1 MNSPP
6 SSKAPGADS
15 PRSFRAGSEAGTAR
29 KPLRLR
35 SPPPTASRPPPA
47 VISAS
52 ASLSP
57 PLPLHRSSSLANR
70 PALPGA
76 RRLMDYS
83 LPPPDAAH
91 GIAELVAPH
100 ELQLYNTEV
109 RSCGHPQRLY
119 VKVPVS
125 PSSSMVTERD
135 KQGRGA
141 PVPCTEGTEA
151 ATPRHHPASSVAHAL
166 SPPLAPVSSSS
177 TAADATPPAR
187 DTACRAP
194 PPPLA
199 SPAVSV
205 SPYAAESARAS
216 VGSEPL
222 QLVVTDGVRTPA
234 SSASTSLTP
243 AATAETSAMK
253 RHHEDDDDMRDPY
266 QTQLQQQQGR
276 EGREIGPQ
284 PSPPLVELHQLAMG
298 ASTFIP
304 TTLSALSSSRHR
316 SVSGNTEERA
326 IIVVV
331 PADDATHS
339 VPMPAAPASGDE
351 KKLLVQLTEDTTHRG
366 TSTHTSPAEVHQLQ
380 EGVSLAVMPSWASH
394 EAAAVAEEEAMLP
407 VHLFTTTVREEV
419 SASSTRSVSHV
430 QSSTERSGIH
440 FSSATAATLPSARV
454 ERWVETEPA
463 VPAPWQFAEHAAYT
477 TPHSQP
483 GPTRGSYPSSASA
496 APASTAPCSTG
507 REELVGAHLN
517 DEAGGSGNGDNR
529 EGSSDVRSLSGS
541 EAEAWL
547 LDASGQPSATAEAE
561 QQAQLYVLQP
571 TGAETSEV
579 PLSSVGSDEDHPAV
593 VPVDASRS
601 PVAPSLPPEPSAVQH
616 RDNVNDATAT
626 AAVAELVQQQQQQHA
641 RREDIV
647 VADTRITARDGI
659 DEVVEGSW
667 EDGVGHI
674 ATVLAASPAV
684 VTADARAASSLTSL
698 SSSSRPSVRMDKG
711 TAERAVTAAAAAHF
725 PVEMLGNEAEKAPLA
740 LAAPE
745 SPAARGGRAGDDD
758 VDAAMPRTGA
768 SEDVVAAAAADVVAN
783 ATRTRQPIDE
793 GEDFSAANDLE
804 NAPQNQLVD
813 AATDGEE
820 VVVEDVREKPHRALV
835 SRAAGGTVPA
845 TCVVAR
851 SSPSDRVLVS
861 PPTQR
866 TVPPAV
872 PAAVIDGGYGAHAA
886 LRARDAPPSA
896 AHTTSMW
903 RWPPQPSLCDR
914 IQCDHHHHL
923 SGGEQE
929 QSRSV
934 ASLFQRHPVARDLLA
949 DVDVMNDEED
959 NAWEKCSAEQP
970 RIPVRFEGRDN
981 PLVPQHASSSAAAP
995 PPSPPA
1001 ADVVEALVLA
1011 HRRLIADAPLHELME
1026 LEREGRRT
1034 VMLDMLQDREAVLQE
1049 KAFDFSMLSLLPAR
1063 PWAVAAAAAT
1073 GSRTGTGTETSSS
1086 VASDGAAAPRRA
1098 WVPPLPPSPL
1108 TPAASPFTSR
1118 SAAASVLATVTAP
1131 PPTSREEVERLLRM
1145 RGLSGSLSLGIVSA
1159 ALFADELLRREVIEG
1174 AEASARTIFLRLCR
1188 CGADALNP
1196 YSVVVQETL
1205 ARQRLMATERLEGQ
1219 QVRSLE
1225 NSPAADTLELLSIGR
1240 ELALC
1245 RMAEDSKRREV
1256 IEKAEQLGRQRL
1268 RELHVRGLAARLRQR
1283 ELLQASMDVA
1293 LRDAID
1299 DVVFDETQAREELR
1313 VEAIRAMTVLL
1324 ESASGT
1330 VVRDAARQRQRQLQ
1344 QQRDDAT
1351 PQRSHEKVRLSAA
1364 GVKNGSSAAPGHEGA
1379 RPAAAS
1385 EISAPAGE
1393 DVEDGS
1399 DWELVEEVDDLSV
1412 GDDVMVFDAAEKPMT
1427 SATANTFPALAA
1439 DGTPDFFEWNPTSNS
1454 ASSLSTQPKARKCR
1468 PSSSQQQPPQQQ
1480 HTSTS
1485 SPSPHVTSMTAL
1497 TVNTTADT
1505 TSAISTTTASSGQ
1518 AVGGD
1523 SGGSAPQVKQQGVAT
1538 NESGNTTSDGRRSPT
1553 TVLPS
1558 EEEQQLVQGRERVNL
1573 AEVSVLLHA
1582 LRCAEAAARDRHKA
1596 SRQTE
1601 VTVEKGSAAPA
1612 WPQDQD
1618 NSAAVSAGNLDGDAA
1633 QSSNTLSRP
1642 PLSQQQ
1648 YQVISVGDVVDA
1660 PHQPRATS
1668 HSRHASTTRGPS
1680 FINRH
1685 TIPCSLADSPR
1696 CGYAA
1701 LMRKYTPQ
1709 RESQSSSPLLAA
1721 TAVSASSPS
1730 TSSSSSSRPYA
1741 DGDVYAYDPQRTRH
1755 SRPARRAAFE
1765 TNPDRRAPW
1774 EHSCEGISGEEAPVG
1789 LCNDS
1794 GTGAPASVY
1803 EPTLQTSA
1811 REVSPAQRR
1820 RALSTL
1826 EPSHVPSASTVPLVL
1841 EVIAEMRSTR
1851 SSPAADVTVSP
1862 MSSGARLSQ
1871 SPTRARP
1878 PQAYAAPTAAW
1889 AKYVQEQ
1896 QLVQCVRDRGAATV
1910 DGGGQ
1915 RALHTSSATPIKNG
1929 GAATHVNLDQSGCS
1943 RRRWGHAADHTVQH
1957 VSAPQAPLLITR
1969 LPLECG
1975 PGVWTSSPRYAHGGV
1990 HVVATTTPPRTRPAP
2005 ATLAD
2010 AFSQA
2015 ARTGDVVHLPATV
2028 AELLRAPQHTHLPC
2042 PAPAASAGPMKG
2054 PSCQLAEDRHA
2065 PRQHLTPYNYVDV
2078 FYKYRD
2084 RSPRGSAPA
2093 VPSSADA
2100 LVQLPSTPSAAFI
2113 SARCTAV
2120 RDREMQHDLRQLRQ
2134 APSPSH
2140 ARRAPPS
2147 PPARAGRGGSS
2158 TRVASSRRGSS
2169 TSSGSALIA
2178 TAAATWGEDEVLTDA
2193 SAESEDCYFD
2203 DDDAFAL
2210 RTAAAVSRAGR
2221 HRAVAQRRQQQQQPS
2236 HGALRAPAWSPA
2248 SPSVPPPRQQ
2258 RRQSA
2263 SDAASGHH
2271 GGDGGRVRPAGY
2283 RVPPAPSPCSR
2294 VSSRTPPS
2302 LSSPASPSTA
2312 VVPSVVASSWRNTP
2326 APPVPASLWCPSRH
2340 GMLHSGRSSG
2350 GGNTTRS
2357 SGDHITRQDRRAPSS
2372 AAAPARVVSIA

>member
-1 MNSPP
+1 MNLPP
-6 SSKAPGADS
+6 SSKAPDADS
-15 PRSFRAGSEAGTAR
+15 PRSFRAESEAATAC
-29 KPLRLR
+29 KPLHLR
-35 SPPPTASRPPPA
+35 SPPPPASRSPSA

-52 ASLSP
+52 ASLPP
-57 PLPLHRSSSLANR
+57 PLPLHRSSSLVNH
-70 PALPGA
+70 PALSGA
-76 RRLMDYS
+76 RRLMDDS
-83 LPPPDAAH
+83 LPPPPPDAAH

-125 PSSSMVTERD
+125 PSGSMATERGHQD
-135 KQGRGA
+135 RVA
-141 PVPCTEGTEA
+141 PVPCTEGTET
-151 ATPRHHPASSVAHAL
+151 ATPRHHPASSLAHAF
-166 SPPLAPVSSSS
+166 SPPLAPVGSSSAA
-177 TAADATPPAR
+177 AADATPPVR
-187 DTACRAP
+187 GTECRAP
-194 PPPLA
+194 PLPLA
-199 SPAVSV
+199 SPAVLV

-234 SSASTSLTP
+234 SSASASLTP

-266 QTQLQQQQGR
+266 QPQPQQHQGR
-276 EGREIGPQ
+276 DGSKIGLQ
-284 PSPPLVELHQLAMG
+284 PSPPLVELRQLAMG

-304 TTLSALSSSRHR
+304 TTLSTLSSSRQR

-326 IIVVV
+326 FIVVV

-339 VPMPAAPASGDE
+339 VPMPAAPVSGDE
-351 KKLLVQLTEDTTHRG
+351 RKLLVQLTEGTTHRG
-366 TSTHTSPAEVHQLQ
+366 ASAHISPAEVHQPQ
-380 EGVSLAVMPSWASH
+380 EGVSSAVMPSWAGH
-394 EAAAVAEEEAMLP
+394 EAAEAAEEEAMLS
-407 VHLFTTTVREEV
+407 VHLFTTAVREEV

-430 QSSTERSGIH
+430 RSSMERSGID
-440 FSSATAATLPSARV
+440 FSSATATTLPSARA
-454 ERWVETEPA
+454 ECWVETEPA

-477 TPHSQP
+477 TPHSQS
-483 GPTRGSYPSSASA
+483 GPIRGSYLSSASA
-496 APASTAPCSTG
+496 APASAAPFSTG
-507 REELVGAHLN
+507 REQLVGAHLD
-517 DEAGGSGNGDNR
+517 DEAGGNGNGDNR

-547 LDASGQPSATAEAE
+547 LDVPGQPSATAEAE

-579 PLSSVGSDEDHPAV
+579 PPSSVGSDEDRPAI

-601 PVAPSLPPEPSAVQH
+601 SVARSLPRELSAVQH
-616 RDNVNDATAT
+616 RDDDVNDATAT
-626 AAVAELVQQQQQQHA
+626 AAVAELVQQQQQHA
-641 RREDIV
+641 RREDIA
-647 VADTRITARDGI
+647 VADTCITARDGI
-659 DEVVEGSW
+659 DEVVEGSR

-674 ATVLAASPAV
+674 AMVLTASPAV
-684 VTADARAASSLTSL
+684 VTADARAASSPTSF
-698 SSSSRPSVRMDKG
+698 SPSSRPRVRVEKG
-711 TAERAVTAAAAAHF
+711 AAERTVTAAAAAHS
-725 PVEMLGNEAEKAPLA
+725 PVEMLEDEVGKAPSA

-745 SPAARGGRAGDDD
+745 SPAARGGRADDDD
-758 VDAAMPRTGA
+758 VDSVMPRTGA
-768 SEDVVAAAAADVVAN
+768 LEDVVAAAAADVVAN
-783 ATRTRQPIDE
+783 ATRARQPIDE
-793 GEDFSAANDLE
+793 SEDFSAANDFE
-804 NAPQNQLVD
+804 NAPQNQLAD

-820 VVVEDVREKPHRALV
+820 VVVEGVREKQHRTPIP
-835 SRAAGGTVPA
+835 RAAGGTVPA

-851 SSPSDRVLVS
+851 SSPSDHVLVS
-861 PPTQR
+861 PPTQC
-866 TVPPAV
+866 TVLPAV
-872 PAAVIDGGYGAHAA
+872 PAAMIDGGYGAHAA

-903 RWPPQPSLCDR
+903 RWPPQPSPCDR
-914 IQCDHHHHL
+914 IQRGHRHHL
-923 SGGEQE
+923 SGGEQQ
-929 QSRSV
+929 QSWSV
-934 ASLFQRHPVARDLLA
+934 ASPFQRRPVARDLLA

-959 NAWEKCSAEQP
+959 SAWEKCRAGQP
-970 RIPVRFEGRDN
+970 RGPVRFEGRDGQ
-981 PLVPQHASSSAAAP
+981 LVPQHASSSAAAP

-1001 ADVVEALVLA
+1001 ADVVETLVLA

-1049 KAFDFSMLSLLPAR
+1049 KAFDFSMLSLLPAH
-1063 PWAVAAAAAT
+1063 PSAVAAAAAT
-1073 GSRTGTGTETSSS
+1073 GSRTGTGTGASSS

-1098 WVPPLPPSPL
+1098 WVPPLP
-1108 TPAASPFTSR
+1108 
-1118 SAAASVLATVTAP
+1118 P

-1145 RGLSGSLSLGIVSA
+1145 RGLSGSLSLGIVGA
-1159 ALFADELLRREVIEG
+1159 ALFTDELLRREVVEG
-1174 AEASARTIFLRLCR
+1174 AEASARTILLRLCR

-1196 YSVVVQETL
+1196 YGVVAQEAL

-1225 NSPAADTLELLSIGR
+1225 NSPAAGVLEMLIIGR

-1245 RMAEDSKRREV
+1245 RTMEDNERREL

-1268 RELHVRGLAARLRQR
+1268 RELHLRGLAARLRQR
-1283 ELLQASMDVA
+1283 ELLQASMNVT

-1299 DVVFDETQAREELR
+1299 DVLFDEVQAREELR
-1313 VEAIRAMTVLL
+1313 VEAIREMTVLL

-1330 VVRDAARQRQRQLQ
+1330 VVLDAARQHQRQLQ
-1344 QQRDDAT
+1344 QQREDAT
-1351 PQRSHEKVRLSAA
+1351 PQSLHEKVRLSATS
-1364 GVKNGSSAAPGHEGA
+1364 VKSGSSAAAGHECA
-1379 RPAAAS
+1379 RPAAAL
-1385 EISAPAGE
+1385 EIDAPAGE
-1393 DVEDGS
+1393 DVDDGS
-1399 DWELVEEVDDLSV
+1399 DWELVEEVNDLSV
-1412 GDDVMVFDAAEKPMT
+1412 GSDVVVFDAAEKPMR
-1427 SATANTFPALAA
+1427 SATAAATTGAATANGFATLVA
-1439 DGTPDFFEWNPTSNS
+1439 DGAPDFFEWDPTSNS
-1454 ASSLSTQPKARKCR
+1454 ASSLSMRSKAGKRH
-1468 PSSSQQQPPQQQ
+1468 PSSSQQQPPHPQQQ

-1485 SPSPHVTSMTAL
+1485 SPSPHVTNMTAL
-1497 TVNTTADT
+1497 TVTTTANT
-1505 TSAISTTTASSGQ
+1505 ASAITTTTASSGQ
-1518 AVGGD
+1518 AAVGD

-1538 NESGNTTSDGRRSPT
+1538 NASGNTTSDGRRSPT

-1558 EEEQQLVQGRERVNL
+1558 EEEQQLVQERERVNP

-1582 LRCAEAAARDRHKA
+1582 LRCAEAAVREKHKA

-1618 NSAAVSAGNLDGDAA
+1618 NSAAVSAGNLDGGAA

-1642 PLSQQQ
+1642 SLSRQQ
-1648 YQVISVGDVVDA
+1648 YKVISVGDVVDA
-1660 PHQPRATS
+1660 SHQPRATS
-1668 HSRHASTTRGPS
+1668 HSLHASTTRGPP

-1685 TIPCSLADSPR
+1685 TIPCSLTDSPR
-1696 CGYAA
+1696 RGYAA

-1709 RESQSSSPLLAA
+1709 RESQSSSPLPVA

-1765 TNPDRRAPW
+1765 THPDRRAPW
-1774 EHSCEGISGEEAPVG
+1774 EHSREDISGEEAALG
-1789 LCNDS
+1789 LCNGS

-1803 EPTLQTSA
+1803 KPTLQTSA

-1820 RALSTL
+1820 RALSAL
-1826 EPSHVPSASTVPLVL
+1826 EPSHVPSASTAPLVL
-1841 EVIAEMRSTR
+1841 EVITEMRSTR
-1851 SSPAADVTVSP
+1851 TSPAADVTVSP

-1878 PQAYAAPTAAW
+1878 PQAYAAPTAVW
-1889 AKYVQEQ
+1889 TKYVQEQ
-1896 QLVQCVRDRGAATV
+1896 QLVRCVRGSGAAAV

-1915 RALHTSSATPIKNG
+1915 RALHTSSATPIRNG
-1929 GAATHVNLDQSGCS
+1929 SAATHVNRDQSSCS
-1943 RRRWGHAADHTVQH
+1943 RRRWGHAEDHTVQH

-1975 PGVWTSSPRYAHGGV
+1975 PGVWMSSPRYAHGGV
-1990 HVVATTTPPRTRPAP
+1990 HVVVTTTPPRTRPAP

-2015 ARTGDVVHLPATV
+2015 DRTGGVVHLPTTV

-2042 PAPAASAGPMKG
+2042 PAPAASARPMKG
-2054 PSCQLAEDRHA
+2054 SSRQLAEDRHA
-2065 PRQHLTPYNYVDV
+2065 RRQHLIPYNYVDV

-2084 RSPRGSAPA
+2084 RSPRGCAPA

-2100 LVQLPSTPSAAFI
+2100 LVQPPSTPSAAFI

-2120 RDREMQHDLRQLRQ
+2120 REREIQHELRQLWR
-2134 APSPSH
+2134 APSPSQ

-2147 PPARAGRGGSS
+2147 PTARVGRGGSS
-2158 TRVASSRRGSS
+2158 TRVASLRRGSS

-2178 TAAATWGEDEVLTDA
+2178 TTAATWGEDEVLTDA
-2193 SAESEDCYFD
+2193 SAESEGCYFD

-2221 HRAVAQRRQQQQQPS
+2221 HRAMARRRQQQQQPC
-2236 HGALRAPAWSPA
+2236 HGALRTPAWSPA
-2248 SPSVPPPRQQ
+2248 SPPDPPPRQQ
-2258 RRQSA
+2258 CHQSA
-2263 SDAASGHH
+2263 SEAASGHH
-2271 GGDGGRVRPAGY
+2271 GGDGGRVLPAGY
-2283 RVPPAPSPCSR
+2283 RVPPVPTPCSHLL
-2294 VSSRTPPS
+2294 SRTPPS

-2326 APPVPASLWCPSRH
+2326 APPAPASLWGPSRH

-2350 GGNTTRS
+2350 GGNATRS
-2357 SGDHITRQDRRAPSS
+2357 SGDHIPRQDRRVPSS
-2372 AAAPARVVSIA
+2372 AAAPTRVVSIA